1 MAPPLNFL
9 YWAALGI
16 LLVLYGSVVL
26 RELAGRG
33 EVVPFL
39 FLGAA
44 VALVLLGVISPQAA
58 QAAVNLPI
66 LAVLFSMFVFA
77 ASLDRAG
84 AMMHLA
90 NWLASKAGKP
100 EDLVFLLFVGF
111 GLMSMVLVNDALAVL
126 MVPLLLHLARR
137 LHLRPLP
144 LLLTLAYG
152 VTVGSALTP
161 IGNPQNLLIA
171 LYVPIGEP
179 IAVYLRYLFLPVLG
193 SLLLGGLLL
202 RRWFRPILVEPGATF
217 DRTQVPVVPLF
228 PRGRWRQRLYHH
240 PSLVVFP
247 LTMCAVGAVSVGRS
261 LGYVGFQGFGID
273 VVVASGAA
281 LLLLLKPGRVSVL
294 SHVDWSTLLL
304 FVGLFIVMAAEVS
317 AGVVAS
323 MTGQLPLASRPTSG
337 GISATGVGVIMLA
350 SVIGSQIFSNVPWVA
365 LSLPAMVGLG
375 YSSATPIPWMALAA
389 GSTLAGNI
397 TLLGAASNLIIVQQ
411 ANKAGVQVRLLEFA
425 KYGAPL
431 AAISLL
437 VTFACLALHL

>member
-1 MAPPLNFL
+1 MAGPIRMAFVPADPLFFNL
-9 YWAALGI
+9 AE
-16 LLVLYGSVVL
+16 SV
-26 RELAGRG
+26 R
-33 EVVPFL
+33 
-39 FLGAA
+39 
-44 VALVLLGVISPQAA
+44 
-58 QAAVNLPI
+58 
-66 LAVLFSMFVFA
+66 
-77 ASLDRAG
+77 
-84 AMMHLA
+84 
-90 NWLASKAGKP
+90 
-100 EDLVFLLFVGF
+100 
-111 GLMSMVLVNDALAVL
+111 
-126 MVPLLLHLARR
+126 
-137 LHLRPLP
+137 
-144 LLLTLAYG
+144 
-152 VTVGSALTP
+152 
-161 IGNPQNLLIA
+161 
-171 LYVPIGEP
+171 
-179 IAVYLRYLFLPVLG
+179 PVLG
-193 SLLLGGLLL
+193 VLERSLAHNELAHEAGVQDLRPVLPVTLTQLRDALDGRNGRQAIFPAAGERVGKAAHGAKTVELVHHHPDPPGIVRTERKNFPNRERQPGSDKRPNRGELGVLVDQKEAPRPFPDPFPDAEIPVRVEDGPGTEGLGTDLGHAPEKTVVPG
-202 RRWFRPILVEPGATF
+202 RKESDGFRP
-217 DRTQVPVVPLF
+217 
-228 PRGRWRQRLYHH
+228 RQIR
-240 PSLVVFP
+240 
-247 LTMCAVGAVSVGRS
+247 
-261 LGYVGFQGFGID
+261 FQGFGID

-281 LLLLLKPGRVSVL
+281 LLLLVTPGRVSVL